1 MSEPR
6 DIRLEVRLASG
17 EAHRLRLRE
26 DSPTL
31 LALFTAFASPDTGL
45 DMIELPLDEGRV
57 AWSVRLSQVVS
68 IISEPPVVLDRA
80 GSLAS
85 IDARSGAAGG
95 VGTHHPRY
103 LVIDRFLC
111 PDEHR
116 ELVELAIASEHLFEA
131 GTVTDANAEYRQ
143 NLNVPRFG
151 ETAHAKLF
159 ENRLLIWLPLIVRD
173 LSLRMFPLCNIETQL
188 TAAGTGHFFKRHAD
202 AALDNTRFLTCIFY
216 LSRSPRGFSGGELRL
231 YDRRA
236 RGDGTWDVADTF
248 RTIAPVSNRLV
259 VFASDEVH
267 EVRQVRCPSN
277 AFSSYRFAIT
287 TWLHRSDTADEG
299 KTFGWGH
306 FRCGALA
313 PQFR

>member
-1 MSEPR
+1 MSEAR

-31 LALFTAFASPDTGL
+31 LALFGALASPDAGL

-57 AWSVRLSQVVS
+57 ACSFRASQVIS
-68 IISEPPVVLDRA
+68 IVSEPPVLLNRA
-80 GSLAS
+80 GPLAAT
-85 IDARSGAAGG
+85 DARGAASG
-95 VGTHHPRY
+95 VAIHRPRY
-103 LVIDRFLC
+103 VVIDDFLC

-116 ELVELAIASEHLFEA
+116 ELVEFSIASEHRFQA

-143 NLNVPRFG
+143 NLNVPHFG

-159 ENRLLIWLPLIVRD
+159 ENRLLIWLPLIVAD
-173 LSLRMFPLCNIETQL
+173 LGLEMFPLSSIETQL

-202 AALDNTRFLTCIFY
+202 AASGNTRFLTCIFY
-216 LSRSPRGFSGGELRL
+216 LAREPRGFSGGELRL
-231 YDRRA
+231 YDRSP
-236 RGDGTWDVADTF
+236 RGDGAWDVADTF

-259 VFASDEVH
+259 VFPSDEMH
-267 EVRQVRCPSN
+267 EARPVRCPSN

-287 TWLHRSDTADEG
+287 TWLHRSETADAG
-299 KTFGWGH
+299 QTFGWGH
-306 FRCGALA
+306 FRCAALA
-313 PQFR
+313 PQFG